1 LQDYSKAGGRRR
13 SVVLYVIAAIAFL
26 LLALVWTRPLHRYL
40 FKGIPYEVEPHAGI
54 EVVHVSPQDCLQL
67 YYKYWLFSE
76 FAAGRIPVFSDPY
89 EFALPG
95 ARGFTS
101 QQFPVSLIFAALR
114 PISPIFAYNV
124 IILLSFLGCGLFMM
138 MLVRCTIDDGWA
150 AALAGLI
157 FCIMPFR
164 LPQLMAG
171 HPNGVVVMFLPLVL
185 YFAHRGL
192 DGKRGS
198 AIAAGLTA
206 TAIALMDMQLAYFS
220 AMLISAFVLWRT
232 CSYVVVH
239 WRPLGPRF
247 VARTLLPRL
256 LLMGV
261 SALPGVIYL
270 VFVKLVVLKA
280 SAIHGSG
287 VAGSGQIGP
296 ALKDIWDITVCGERR
311 IYMGPCVLAFA
322 VAGLILP
329 CLLKHKRVARWRSDG
344 LFWLLMVAFGMVLS
358 LSLNPPFN
366 RWVDGIPIARLS
378 RTPARAAVI
387 TFTGLA
393 LLSAQALALLRHW
406 LRRWRSGP
414 AIGVAVATACMA
426 LVIADYWLKG
436 PRGINVLAVP
446 SPVYHNI
453 TTSTDDPRVLAVP
466 IWPGDSSMSSSLF
479 HHITQSRVH
488 LINGYSPVASASYR
502 ETVFEPFSLV
512 NVGQF
517 GSNEWAAARA
527 VGVTHV
533 TFHPESFPAPG
544 HVSVFPADLTLD
556 RLKQTPGLTW
566 LEHHDPVDGFRIE
579 DAPDWATAPP
589 LAISPVSYSVS
600 GYHCGMPG
608 EAALESPPSIAGHI
622 QTGSGGATDAVFQWR
637 GRVLPPG
644 DYSVDLR
651 LRVMPLGDTMPDP
664 VRWRVEAIDSLTSN
678 VITTAEF
685 PDGVSEPGEFEWFS
699 VPLKLDTARRVGL
712 RLFSPDPV
720 RFELDLWTIGFSG
733 ARSQVAWEAE
743 DFYHAGRTLAADGAG
758 GRGVVNLGN
767 ADPTEGVIRGPFK
780 FVAAGRYTLT
790 VRYRGRSADG
800 APVARLLLASHLSPA
815 HRHKVDLAEMD
826 LDAGTDAAAWHEAV
840 LPFEVPASG
849 VIFECR
855 VDRMPGGVV
864 EVDRFVL
871 KAD

>member
-1 LQDYSKAGGRRR
+1 MQDYSRDGGRRR
-13 SVVLYVIAAIAFL
+13 SVILYVIAAIAFL

-76 FAAGRIPVFSDPY
+76 FVAGRIPVFSDPY

-114 PISPIFAYNV
+114 PISPIFAYNA

-138 MLVRCTIDDGWA
+138 MLVRCTMDDWWA

-171 HPNGVVVMFLPLVL
+171 HPNGVVVMLLPLVL

-192 DGKRGS
+192 EGKRAA
-198 AIAAGLTA
+198 AIGAGLTA

-220 AMLISAFVLWRT
+220 AMLITAFVLWRT
-232 CSYVVVH
+232 CGYIVVH
-239 WRPLGPRF
+239 WRPVGPRI
-247 VARTLLPRL
+247 VAKLLLPRL

-270 VFVKLVVLKA
+270 IFVKRVVLKA

-311 IYMGPCVLAFA
+311 IYMGPYVLAFA

-329 CLLKHKRVARWRSDG
+329 YLLKHKRVVRWRADAI
-344 LFWLLMVAFGMVLS
+344 FWLLMVVGGIVLS

-393 LLSAQALALLRHW
+393 LLAAQALSVLRGW
-406 LRRWRSGP
+406 LQRWRNGR
-414 AIGVAVATACMA
+414 AIGAAVAVACMA
-426 LVIADYWLKG
+426 LVVADYWLEG

-446 SPVYHNI
+446 SPVYQNI
-453 TTSTDDPRVLAVP
+453 TASTDDPRVLAVP

-479 HHITQSRVH
+479 HHIARSRVH
-488 LINGYSPVASASYR
+488 LINGYSPVASADYR
-502 ETVFEPFSLV
+502 AKVFEPFSLA

-517 GSNEWAAARA
+517 GSNEWALAQAM
-527 VGVTHV
+527 GVTHV

-566 LEHHDPVDGFRIE
+566 LEHHDPVDGFRLQ
-579 DAPDWATAPP
+579 DAPEWSTAPP
-589 LAISPVSYSVS
+589 RAISPVSYNVS

-608 EAALESPPSIAGHI
+608 ETALESPPSIAGHI
-622 QTGSGGATDAVFQWR
+622 QTGSGGTTNAVFQWR
-637 GRVLPPG
+637 GRVLPSG
-644 DYSVDLR
+644 AYTVGLR
-651 LRVMPLGDTMPDP
+651 MRVMPMGDSMPTP
-664 VRWRVEAIDSLTSN
+664 VRWNVEAVDSLTSN
-678 VITTAEF
+678 VLTTAAF
-685 PDGVSEPGEFEWFS
+685 PDGVAEAGEFEWFS
-699 VPLKLDTARRVGL
+699 LPLSLDTARRVGL
-712 RLFSPDPV
+712 RLTSPDRV
-720 RFELDLWTIGFSG
+720 RFELDLWTIGFSA
-733 ARSQVAWEAE
+733 ARNQMAWEAE
-743 DFYHAGRTLAADGAG
+743 DFYHAGRTLAVEGAG
-758 GRGVVNLGN
+758 GRGVVNLGAN
-767 ADPTEGVIRGPFK
+767 DPTEGVIRGPFK
-780 FVAAGRYTLT
+780 YIPAGDYALT
-790 VRYRGRSADG
+790 VRYRGRSDDAG
-800 APVARLLLASHLSPA
+800 PVARILLASHLSPA
-815 HRHKVDLAEMD
+815 HRHKVDLGALD
-826 LDAGTDAAAWHEAV
+826 LSVGGDAQQWREAT
-840 LPFEVPASG
+840 LPFTVPSSG
-849 VIFECR
+849 VIFECCI
-855 VDRMPGGVV
+855 DRLPGGLI
-864 EVDRFVL
+864 EVDHFRL
-871 KAD
+871 ASK